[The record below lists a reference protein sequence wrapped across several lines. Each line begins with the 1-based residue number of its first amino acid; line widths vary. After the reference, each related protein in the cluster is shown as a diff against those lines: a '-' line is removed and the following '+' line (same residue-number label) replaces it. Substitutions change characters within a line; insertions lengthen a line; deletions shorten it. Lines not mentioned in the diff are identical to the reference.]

1 MATAKIETVT
11 KTITTEVDEKVIQ
24 LTLTNAEARTVLA
37 LAALVWTG
45 GGGDTYKREVFD
57 VKATLRA
64 TGQLGY
70 VDSDDYF
77 YVDDEGDVIAKAH
90 KSGDK

>member
-1 MATAKIETVT
+1 MATAKTETVK
-11 KTITTEVDEKVIQ
+11 KTIKTEVDEKVIQ
-24 LTLTNAEARTVLA
+24 LTLTNVEARTVLA
-37 LAALVWTG
+37 LASLVWTANES
-45 GGGDTYKREVFD
+45 DTYVREARA
-57 VKATLRA
+57 VKAALRA

-77 YVDDEGDVIAKAH
+77 YVDDDGDVIAKRH